1 MVFYKEFQMKRI
13 LVVWFFSLFLSIP
26 VVWSQSEPKLHWVA
40 MRDGVELATDVFFLK
55 ARGRGPL
62 C

>member
-1 MVFYKEFQMKRI
+1 MKRI